1 MVPKRSSLSRSSVS
15 GLILFQSLLLLLPLS
30 FFYCPSPHSL
40 LSIAITVTTFLTPA
54 LFLASPRHLSPLLIT
69 TSLHRS
75 SPSAIYYIHIC
86 LRSHF
91 SHPRNYQR
99 RLSRGY
105 TSHSL
110 WPIPEESSVIHHQQ
124 SPAMKLSTTLP
135 VVLLP
140 ALAFAHADDIH
151 PAHRRHSVRSGSGGY
166 GKRAPA
172 LLDDLT
178 GLLIG
183 DSGSTVNTTCVSLYS
198 QLISNTFSPML
209 LHQHQP
215 HPLLG
220 RLHPLYTRQLLPPRL
235 QRRPPLKTRKHLL
248 QWLLLYHPLAPPLQ
262 HQLPPQ
268 RQRSLHLRLV
278 RV

>member
-15 GLILFQSLLLLLPLS
+15 GLIFIPVSIIVASIILLLLPIPTLIIKYRY
-30 FFYCPSPHSL
+30 YCN
-40 LSIAITVTTFLTPA
+40 TFLTPA

-91 SHPRNYQR
+91 SHPRDYQR